1 MNAGK
6 RKWITKWI
14 AKGFALAPFAFA
26 AALSSQALA
35 QAAPTVV
42 NVPRESSPVPQTGL
56 KVECLEGPNVLVP
69 SQTCPVIK
77 YKGYTFWAYSFVDN
91 RVAMALV
98 RYGSDG
104 KMQALQYLPG
114 ARYVWK
120 ITIDPKTKTA
130 TLWGQSNATVSV
142 PFKFPAS
149 VGY

>member
-1 MNAGK
+1 MNASK
-6 RKWITKWI
+6 RKWITKGI
-14 AKGFALAPFAFA
+14 AFAPIVLA
-26 AALSSQALA
+26 AALSSQAHA

-42 NVPRESSPVPQTGL
+42 NVPQNSSPVPESGL
-56 KVECLEGPNVLVP
+56 KVTCLEGPNVLVP

-104 KMQALQYLPG
+104 KMQALENLPG

-130 TLWGQSNATVSV
+130 TLWGQSNVTVSV

>member
-1 MNAGK
+1 MNASK
-6 RKWITKWI
+6 RKWITKGI
-14 AKGFALAPFAFA
+14 AFASFALA

-42 NVPRESSPVPQTGL
+42 NVPEKSSPVPESGL
-56 KVECLEGPNVLVP
+56 KVTCMEGPNVLVP

-77 YKGYTFWAYSFVDN
+77 YKGYTFWAYSFEDN

-104 KMQALQYLPG
+104 KMQALQNLPG

-120 ITIDPKTKTA
+120 ITIDPKTKMA
-130 TLWGQSNATVSV
+130 TLWGQSNKTVSA